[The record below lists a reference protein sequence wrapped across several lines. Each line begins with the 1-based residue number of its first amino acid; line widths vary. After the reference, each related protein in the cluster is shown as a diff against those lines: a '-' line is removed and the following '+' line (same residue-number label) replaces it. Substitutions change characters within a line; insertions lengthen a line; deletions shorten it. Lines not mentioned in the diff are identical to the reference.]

1 MDDLWKIIV
10 LIVKQM
16 LHIKKPLFDEPKSIT
31 ITVTDDIRITSFRW
45 LKNVGDMTDE

>member
-16 LHIKKPLFDEPKSIT
+16 LHIKKPLFDEPENIT
-31 ITVTDDIRITSFRW
+31 ITVADGVRITSFRW
-45 LKNVGDMTDE
+45 CKKVGDMTIE